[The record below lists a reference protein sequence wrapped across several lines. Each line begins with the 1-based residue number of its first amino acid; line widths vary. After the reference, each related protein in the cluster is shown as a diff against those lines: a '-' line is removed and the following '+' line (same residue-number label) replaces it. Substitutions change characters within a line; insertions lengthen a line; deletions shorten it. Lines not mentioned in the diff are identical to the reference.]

1 MVAGLDM
8 CCAYCCCVFLLGW
21 PHVLACTHR
30 YTHTD
35 KHINPL
41 SFTHRHTNTTH
52 IHSHIETRTHRHTYT
67 HTYKQRGDFQLENM
81 KVYLT
86 LRVLPQSFI
95 CGFRPWLCQMISMGF
110 TTERN
115 GAHSHNETL
124 SVHNAQIW
132 KEQKLENL
140 KLKILPGLPHH
151 LPRGPA
157 GCGSLQLGVGGS
169 LLSGETCNCF
179 NWGLIWS
186 TLW

>member
-1 MVAGLDM
+1 MT
-8 CCAYCCCVFLLGW
+8 CAAPTVVVCFC
-21 PHVLACTHR
+21 LADPMFWLAHTDTH
-30 YTHTD
+30 THTD

-124 SVHNAQIW
+124 SVHNAQI
-132 KEQKLENL
+132 
-140 KLKILPGLPHH
+140 
-151 LPRGPA
+151 
-157 GCGSLQLGVGGS
+157 
-169 LLSGETCNCF
+169 
-179 NWGLIWS
+179 
-186 TLW
+186 